1 MFLNLRK
8 YNKLIFNIKIKIS
21 IYLFLYYIHKYLYKY
36 NNLIFNLYYFFIKFL
51 KLFNLELKI
60 IIKKL
65 FKSKNLQNLGLCVSK
80 IKNRWDANFK

>member
-1 MFLNLRK
+1 
-8 YNKLIFNIKIKIS
+8 
-21 IYLFLYYIHKYLYKY
+21 IHKYLYKY

-80 IKNRWDANFK
+80 LRIGETLILNNDKKLKIYN